1 MSNLKAN
8 SKNMKQNENGTA
20 AKSDLKPLLPTREV
34 YNECCTDTM
43 AKMPDGFIDL
53 IVTSPPY
60 NMRTRI
66 RNGEYTTREKSEH
79 FSKKYKHFH
88 DALPVPEFY
97 EFHSKAITEMMR
109 VAKVVCYNIQ
119 IVTGSKEAFLQII
132 GDNAKYIKDIMI
144 WDKGNGQPAMH
155 EKVLNR
161 CYEMII
167 VLERDEKA
175 GRVIQNANF
184 PRGEMDDIL
193 RIGRGK
199 KEVDVHSAVFPL
211 KLPRL
216 LIRAFSKPNDLVY
229 DPFMGTGSTAIAC
242 IKEGREWIGSELT
255 DEYCEIAKN
264 RIKPYLQQGALFR
277 VGG

>member
-1 MSNLKAN
+1 MNNQKAN
-8 SKNMKQNENGTA
+8 IMNEQETSA
-20 AKSDLKPLLPTREV
+20 DLEPVRLTPLLTTRTIH
-34 YNECCTDTM
+34 NECCTDTM
-43 AKMPDGFIDL
+43 AKMPNGFIDL

-79 FSKKYKHFH
+79 FSKKYKHFD

-97 EFHSKAITEMMR
+97 EFHAKAITEMMR

-119 IVTGSKEAFLQII
+119 IVTGSKEAFFQII

-167 VLERDEKA
+167 VLEGDEKA

-199 KEVDVHSAVFPL
+199 KEVDVHGAVFPL

-216 LIRAFSKPNDLVY
+216 LIRAFSEPNNLVY

-255 DEYCEIAKN
+255 DEYCEIADN

-277 VGG
+277 VGS